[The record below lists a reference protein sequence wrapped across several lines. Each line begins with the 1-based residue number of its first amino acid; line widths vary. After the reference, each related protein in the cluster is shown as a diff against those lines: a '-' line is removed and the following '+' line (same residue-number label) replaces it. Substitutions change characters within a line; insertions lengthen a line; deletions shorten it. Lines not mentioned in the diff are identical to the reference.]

1 MGWLLSNYALFN
13 LGCFTMSQETV
24 QQAAT
29 QPEQAAQTVVE
40 KKGAISES
48 DFARSIA
55 AKQVAYA
62 FQNQAPVQAEAAK
75 ATETAPVTEEVVKTT
90 ESQSEAKP
98 EETKT
103 EGGETPAETAE
114 ETKEETSEVLSPET
128 KHLDPKL
135 QEILDKRIGKEV
147 AKREKLKAQIAE
159 LQSKLAQQPT
169 EIEKEVPVP
178 VPANTP
184 LAEIT
189 SMEQLNSY
197 RETLANDII
206 EAEGLLY
213 ADFPHNGMQTKWGV
227 VTKSQLISMLTE
239 AKKIERTQ
247 IPAREKF
254 LTTRTQAKQ
263 TASQEF
269 PFLNDPTHPGYQMAK
284 AARSD
289 PANALLRSYP
299 NSEYLIGLL
308 VEGQLALNARKSAAS
323 KETVK
328 TATKPKQKPTSGQAE
343 ITSDASIQRAPV
355 GVLGQQALQS
365 EITKIK
371 GGKNTFDQKSFAALL
386 AAKQR
391 FRNSQ

>member
-1 MGWLLSNYALFN
+1 MSLPSWGRK
-13 LGCFTMSQETV
+13 TMSQENIPVTTEP
-24 QQAAT
+24 A
-29 QPEQAAQTVVE
+29 QAAQTPVE
-40 KKGAISES
+40 KKGAVSES
-48 DFARSIA
+48 DFARRIA

-62 FQNQAPVQAEAAK
+62 FQNQLPVQAEAAK
-75 ATETAPVTEEVVKTT
+75 PAEAAPVVTEEVVKTT
-90 ESQSEAKP
+90 ESEAKP
-98 EETKT
+98 EETQT
-103 EGGETPAETAE
+103 EAVETPAETAE
-114 ETKEETSEVLSPET
+114 ETKEEATEVLSPEN

-147 AKREKLKAQIAE
+147 AKREKLKAQVAE
-159 LQSKLAQQPT
+159 LQAKLAQQPT
-169 EIEKEVPVP
+169 EVEKEIPVP
-178 VPANTP
+178 VPANVP

-189 SMEQLNSY
+189 SMEQLSAY
-197 RETLANDII
+197 RENLANDII

-213 ADFPHNGMQTKWGV
+213 AEFPQEGMDTKWGR
-227 VTKSQLISMLTE
+227 VTKPQLIGMLTE
-239 AKKIERTQ
+239 AKKIERNQ

-263 TASQEF
+263 TASEEF
-269 PFLNDPTHPGYQMAK
+269 AFLNDPTHPGYQMAK

-308 VEGQLALNARKSAAS
+308 VEGQLAVQARKAAAAATG
-323 KETVK
+323 KEAAK
-328 TATKPKQKPTSGQAE
+328 TATKPKPKPTAGQSE
-343 ITSDASIQRAPV
+343 IASDASIQRAPV

-371 GGKNTFDQKSFAALL
+371 GGKNTYDSKSFAALL